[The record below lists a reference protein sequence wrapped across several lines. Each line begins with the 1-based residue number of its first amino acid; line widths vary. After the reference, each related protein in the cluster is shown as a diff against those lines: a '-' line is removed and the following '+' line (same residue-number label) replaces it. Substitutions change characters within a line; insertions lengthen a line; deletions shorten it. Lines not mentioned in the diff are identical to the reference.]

1 MADMS
6 AIQESFFQEC
16 DDLLEA
22 LFEGLSAMEGGDT
35 DSETVNAVFR
45 AVHSIKGGAGAFNLT
60 DLVSFAH
67 TFETVLDQV
76 RSNQRDADA
85 ELMNL
90 MLRSAD
96 QLASLVE
103 AAQGASEINEEA
115 RDAVLGELETLLGDS
130 AEEEEVVFAPMTL
143 DFGSLDGPLVPP
155 DRTVEVR
162 FKPHA
167 RLYTN
172 GHEPAFLFASLADQ
186 GQLEV
191 EVDISAV
198 PPLDSYD
205 HAEAYLDWTL
215 RFSALNPEAA
225 VEEVFEFVEGLCD
238 LTVTELAGDL
248 PPLPD
253 LPDLPDLGG
262 DMAEGPAPLD
272 FGPAEEAAEAP
283 APVPTQTEPDA
294 SAPLAAAAADLSD
307 DTASGGG
314 DKWGDGKSK
323 KTATATAAAKPTLRV
338 DLDRVDRLINTVG
351 ELIIN
356 QAVLTQR
363 LSNVTG
369 ADASDIEADLDEYK
383 ILARDLQEGVMA
395 IRAQPVKSLFQ
406 RMSRIVREASAATGK
421 TARLNLRGEGTEVD
435 KTVIERLADPLTH
448 MIRNAIDHGLE
459 TADVRVAAG
468 KPPEGNVHLSASHR
482 SGNVLIEIADDGA
495 GLNRPKIRDIA
506 VKKGLIPASA
516 ELSDAEIDQLLFMP
530 GFSTADQ
537 VSNLSGRGVGMD
549 VVKNAIQALGG
560 RVSIS
565 SVPGQGTTFS
575 IVLPLTLAV
584 MDGMVVSVA
593 DETMV
598 VPITPILETIR
609 PTEDDIEHFGA
620 EAKLLS
626 IRGRHVPIVDVAQCL
641 SLGRKD
647 GKRGGDILILVETD
661 DAGQCALAVDGIH
674 DQRQVVIKSVAGDY
688 GEIPGVSAATILG
701 NGSIALILDV
711 DYLIRAKSNG
721 LEPAKDMA
729 LEMEI

>member
-35 DSETVNAVFR
+35 DTETVNAVFR

-76 RSNQRDADA
+76 RSNDREATPD
-85 ELMNL
+85 LMQL

-103 AAQGASEINEEA
+103 AAQGSSDINTEA
-115 RDAVLGELETLLGDS
+115 RDAVLSELEALLGDS

-143 DFGSLDGPLVPP
+143 DFGSLDGPLAPT
-155 DRTVEVR
+155 DRTVQIG

-167 RLYTN
+167 KLFTN
-172 GHEPAFLFASLADQ
+172 GHEPAFLFAALAEQ
-186 GQLEV
+186 GALDV
-191 EVDISAV
+191 RLNDDDV

-205 HAEAYLDWTL
+205 HGESYLSWTL
-215 RFSALNPEAA
+215 TFTALNPEATTD
-225 VEEVFEFVEGLCD
+225 EVFEFVEGLCD
-238 LTVTELAGDL
+238 LSIEEIVPDADPSELTDAAPLPALDGVL
-248 PPLPD
+248 PPQDDAPVAVTPPIEESAPNTAD
-253 LPDLPDLGG
+253 AVKKNDAAPKKV
-262 DMAEGPAPLD
+262 ATPAP
-272 FGPAEEAAEAP
+272 
-283 APVPTQTEPDA
+283 
-294 SAPLAAAAADLSD
+294 
-307 DTASGGG
+307 
-314 DKWGDGKSK
+314 
-323 KTATATAAAKPTLRV
+323 AKPTLRV

-363 LSNVTG
+363 LSAITG
-369 ADASDIEADLDEYK
+369 AHTPDIEADLDEYK

-406 RMSRIVREASAATGK
+406 RMSRIVREASMATGK
-421 TARLNLRGEGTEVD
+421 NAKLVIRGETTEVD

-459 TADVRVAAG
+459 QEDVRVAAG
-468 KPPEGNVHLSASHR
+468 KSPEGSIHLSASHR
-482 SGNVLIEIADDGA
+482 SGNVLIEVADDGA
-495 GLNRPKIRDIA
+495 GLNREKIQNIA
-506 VKKGLIPASA
+506 ISKGLIPANA
-516 ELSDAEIDQLLFMP
+516 ELSDSEVDQLLFMP
-530 GFSTADQ
+530 GFSTAES

-549 VVKNAIQALGG
+549 VVKNAIVALGG

-565 SVPGQGTTFS
+565 STLGKGTTFS

-609 PTEDDIEHFGA
+609 PGEADIEHFGSD
-620 EAKLLS
+620 AKLLS
-626 IRGRHVPIVDVAQCL
+626 IRGRHVPIVDVTQCL
-641 SLGRKD
+641 SLTPKEPPAGP
-647 GKRGGDILILVETD
+647 GILILVETD
-661 DAGQCALAVDGIH
+661 DAGQCALAVDAIH

-688 GEIPGVSAATILG
+688 GAIPGVSAATILG
-701 NGSIALILDV
+701 DGSIALILDV
-711 DYLIRAKSNG
+711 DFLIRAKSQG
-721 LEPAKDMA
+721 RDAAVETA
-729 LEMEI
+729 LEMES